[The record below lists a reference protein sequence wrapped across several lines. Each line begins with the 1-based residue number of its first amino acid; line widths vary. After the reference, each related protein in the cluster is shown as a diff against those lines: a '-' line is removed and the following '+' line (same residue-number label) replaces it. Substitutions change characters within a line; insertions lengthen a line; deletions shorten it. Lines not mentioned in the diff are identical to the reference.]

1 MTEANDIDKNLVI
14 EVAQGIL
21 EIEDQLMHQVN
32 PREVH
37 EKILKLLNEK
47 IK

>member
-1 MTEANDIDKNLVI
+1 MSEANDADKNLII
-14 EVAQGIL
+14 EVAMGIL
-21 EIEDQLMHQVN
+21 DIEDQLMHQVN

-47 IK
+47 VK